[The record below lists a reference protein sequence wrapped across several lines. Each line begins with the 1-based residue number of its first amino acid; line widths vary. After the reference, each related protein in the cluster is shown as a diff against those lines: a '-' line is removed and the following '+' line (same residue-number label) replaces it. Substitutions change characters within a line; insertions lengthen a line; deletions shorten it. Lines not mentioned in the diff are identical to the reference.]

1 MTEEE
6 MQELVQNALQKT
18 LKEIKENPSNVFNY
32 LELQKRYNGVLKD
45 KVKLQ
50 QDNKKLKNQL
60 ENCYCNRTDC
70 SSRIKDSKK
79 YDSLVQKV
87 EKQQKEFIK
96 YLEDEIKIL
105 EENNIYQ
112 PLQRMALET
121 HKHNLSK
128 YKEIIGVKDETPGN
142 NRCRF
147 N

>member
-50 QDNKKLKNQL
+50 QDNKKLNKQL

-70 SSRIKDSKK
+70 SARIKDSKK
-79 YDSLVQKV
+79 YDSLVQRI
-87 EKQQKEFIK
+87 ENQQKEFIE
-96 YLEDEIKIL
+96 YLESKIDTIIQQKETFAEL
-105 EENNIYQ
+105 EAGQAVSLMTLAI
-112 PLQRMALET
+112 ALE
-121 HKHNLSK
+121 K
-128 YKEIIGVKDETPGN
+128 YKKIIGGKDE
-142 NRCRF
+142 
-147 N
+147 

>member
-45 KVKLQ
+45 KAKLQ
-50 QDNKKLKNQL
+50 QDNKKLNKQL

-79 YDSLVQKV
+79 YDSLVQRV
-87 EKQQKEFIK
+87 EKQQKEFIDWLENEIENCK
-96 YLEDEIKIL
+96 YG
-105 EENNIYQ
+105 EENYADGDD
-112 PLQRMALET
+112 MT
-121 HKHNLSK
+121 YHNENELRKEILSK
-128 YKEIIGVKDETPGN
+128 YKEIIGVENANK
-142 NRCRF
+142 
-147 N
+147 